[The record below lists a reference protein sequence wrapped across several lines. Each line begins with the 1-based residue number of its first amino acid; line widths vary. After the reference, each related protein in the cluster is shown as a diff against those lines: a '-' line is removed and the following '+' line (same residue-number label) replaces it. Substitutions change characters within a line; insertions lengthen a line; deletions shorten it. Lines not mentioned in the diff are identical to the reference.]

1 MSLGNLLAWGLE
13 NSHPDDS
20 GQAKTKLV
28 KKNTVLSLKGQSAD
42 SLCAA
47 ALQDPAQLAQL
58 LGNQKSDATVMKE
71 AMEVIL
77 DPGADEP
84 DKETAF
90 DNFEMLI
97 QQLDNANNM
106 EALGLWPP
114 LMTLLAA
121 SPEHLRLMAAWC
133 CGTAVQN
140 NAKSQAA
147 LHANGGVP
155 RLLQLAL
162 ADPAPAV
169 RKKAVYALS
178 CAVRNF
184 QPALQQLLADVP
196 DDMIAGHGTLRTT
209 RADDME
215 AIDELMKRLRER
227 AAR

>member
-1 MSLGNLLAWGLE
+1 M
-13 NSHPDDS
+13 
-20 GQAKTKLV
+20 
-28 KKNTVLSLKGQSAD
+28 LSCPSNGRFAD
-42 SLCAA
+42 PLRAA

-77 DPGADEP
+77 DPGADEA
-84 DKETAF
+84 DKATAF
-90 DNFEMLI
+90 DNFEMLV

-106 EALGLWPP
+106 ETLGLWPP

-121 SPEHLRLMAAWC
+121 PPEHLRLMAAWC

-140 NAKSQAA
+140 NVKSQAA
-147 LHANGGVP
+147 LLAHGGVP
-155 RLLQLAL
+155 KLLQLAL

-169 RKKAVYALS
+169 RKKAVFALS
-178 CAVRNF
+178 SAVRNF

-196 DDMIAGHGTLRTT
+196 DDVMAGRDALRTAQ
-209 RADDME
+209 ADDME
-215 AIDELMKRLRER
+215 AVDELMKKLRER